1 MFGDQCAGQER
12 VVLSL
17 LSPQRIEAN
26 LLRGLRDRRHV
37 FQSNNGKCGIK
48 FHFFTTKGTKYT
60 KENLWKGDPLIIRPT
75 LVTFVSFVFNQANK
89 P

>member
-1 MFGDQCAGQER
+1 MFGDQRAGQEG

-17 LSPQRIEAN
+17 LSPQRVESN
-26 LLRGLRDRRHV
+26 LLRGLRDRGHV
-37 FQSNNGKCGIK
+37 FQSNQGKCSIK
-48 FHFFTTKGTKYT
+48 FHFFTTKDTKYT

-75 LVTFVSFVFNQANK
+75 LVIFVSFVFNQANT

>member
-1 MFGDQCAGQER
+1 MFGDQRAGQER
-12 VVLSL
+12 IVLRL
-17 LSPQRIEAN
+17 LSPQGVESN
-26 LLRGLRDRRHV
+26 LLRGLRDRGYV

-60 KENLWKGDPLIIRPT
+60 KENPWKGAPLIIRPT
-75 LVTFVSFVFNQANK
+75 LVTVVSFVFNQANT